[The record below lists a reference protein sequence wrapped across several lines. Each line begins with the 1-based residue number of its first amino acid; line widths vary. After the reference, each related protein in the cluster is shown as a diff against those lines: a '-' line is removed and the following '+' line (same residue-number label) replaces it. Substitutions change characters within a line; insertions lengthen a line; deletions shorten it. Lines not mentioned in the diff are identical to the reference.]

1 MRSYLMAEQTVTA
14 QLVVKPP
21 RRPVRSESFRV
32 RVQSNALILQRTL
45 TVEFTSAD
53 GMELPAFSAG
63 AHIDLDLP
71 NGIKRSYSL
80 CNAPTERGRYLIAVK
95 KADLSRGGSAYI
107 HEQLELG
114 QVISISAPK
123 NNFELQRNADMGVLI
138 AGGIGV
144 TPIWSM
150 IQDLEARRLPWRLYY
165 AARTR
170 GDAAFLS
177 EIRTLVDGRSDLLDI
192 RFDHEPGVPML
203 DMCAIVADHVGA
215 GVHFYCC
222 GPGPMLNAFEAA
234 TSGVAS
240 AHAHLERF
248 SAEPAP
254 ASAEALSEFDIV
266 LARRGTTLRV
276 EDGKTVLETLLDAGI
291 DIAYS
296 CMNGVCGSCRVEV
309 LEGIPDHRDMVLT
322 DDERASKS
330 AIMVCCSRSRT
341 PRLVFDL

>member
-1 MRSYLMAEQTVTA
+1 MGEQIVTA
-14 QLVVKPP
+14 RFAMNSPTF
-21 RRPVRSESFRV
+21 PVHSENYRV
-32 RVQSNALILQRTL
+32 RVQSIVPIARGTL
-45 TVEFTSAD
+45 TVEFVSAN
-53 GMELPAFSAG
+53 GSKLPAFSAG
-63 AHIDLDLP
+63 AHIDLHLP

-95 KADLSRGGSAYI
+95 KADPSRGASAYI
-107 HEQLELG
+107 HEQLAVG

-123 NNFELQRNADMGVLI
+123 NNFGLERNADLSVFI

-150 IQDLEARRLPWRLYY
+150 IQDREASQRPWRLYY

-177 EIRTLVDGRSDLLDI
+177 EIRMLADGRPDLLDI
-192 RFDHEPGVPML
+192 RFDHEPGVPIL
-203 DMCAIVADHVGA
+203 DVSAIVADHVGA

-222 GPGPMLNAFEAA
+222 GPGPMLYAFEAA
-234 TSGVAS
+234 TSGLIPT
-240 AHAHLERF
+240 HAHLERF
-248 SAEPAP
+248 NAEPAP
-254 ASAEALSEFDIV
+254 ACAEARNEFDIV
-266 LARRGTTLRV
+266 LARSSTRLHV
-276 EDGKTVLETLLDAGI
+276 ADGKTVLETLLDAGI

-296 CMNGVCGSCRVEV
+296 CMSGVCGSCRVDV

-322 DDERASKS
+322 NDERASNG

-341 PRLVFDL
+341 PRLVLDL

>member
-1 MRSYLMAEQTVTA
+1 VTVQFTMNSPI
-14 QLVVKPP
+14 LRPP
-21 RRPVRSESFRV
+21 SKNYQV
-32 RVQSNALILQRTL
+32 RVQSIALIAQGTL
-45 TVEFTSAD
+45 TVEFAPAD
-53 GMELPAFSAG
+53 GVELPAFSAG

-80 CNAPTERGRYLIAVK
+80 CNSPTERGRYVIGVK
-95 KADLSRGGSAYI
+95 KADPSRGASAYI
-107 HEQLELG
+107 HEQLGLG
-114 QVISISAPK
+114 QVISISVPR
-123 NNFELQRNADMGVLI
+123 NNFELERNADMSVLI

-150 IQDLEARRLPWRLYY
+150 IQDLEAGRRPWRLYY

-177 EIRTLVDGRSDLLDI
+177 EIRTLADGRSDLIDV

-203 DMCAIVADHVGA
+203 DMCAIVARHVGA

-234 TSGVAS
+234 TSGVARG
-240 AHAHLERF
+240 HAHLERF

-291 DIAYS
+291 DIPYS

-309 LEGIPDHRDMVLT
+309 LEGVPDHRDMVLT
-322 DDERASKS
+322 DEERASNG
-330 AIMVCCSRSRT
+330 AIMVCCSKSRT

>member
-1 MRSYLMAEQTVTA
+1 MS
-14 QLVVKPP
+14 
-21 RRPVRSESFRV
+21 
-32 RVQSNALILQRTL
+32 
-45 TVEFTSAD
+45 
-53 GMELPAFSAG
+53 
-63 AHIDLDLP
+63 
-71 NGIKRSYSL
+71 
-80 CNAPTERGRYLIAVK
+80 
-95 KADLSRGGSAYI
+95 
-107 HEQLELG
+107 
-114 QVISISAPK
+114 
-123 NNFELQRNADMGVLI
+123 VLI
-138 AGGIGV
+138 AGGFGV

-150 IQDLEARRLPWRLYY
+150 IQDLEARRRPWRLYY

-177 EIRTLVDGRSDLLDI
+177 EIRTLVDGRSDLLDT

-203 DMCAIVADHVGA
+203 DMCAIVSDHVGVGA
-215 GVHFYCC
+215 HFYCC

-240 AHAHLERF
+240 THAHLERF

-254 ASAEALSEFDIV
+254 AGAEALSEFDIV

-276 EDGKTVLETLLDAGI
+276 EDGKTVLETLLDASI
-291 DIAYS
+291 DIPYS

-330 AIMVCCSRSRT
+330 AIMVCCSGSRT